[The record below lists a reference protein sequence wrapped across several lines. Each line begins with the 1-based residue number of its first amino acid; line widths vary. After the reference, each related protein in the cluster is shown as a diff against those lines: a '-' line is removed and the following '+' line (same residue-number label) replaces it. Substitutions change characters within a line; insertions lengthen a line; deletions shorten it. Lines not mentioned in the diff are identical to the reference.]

1 MTESE
6 IEQPVLSSSIGHH
19 GAYIWETKRIFDE
32 YVESKSIETVRSRV
46 VEDNILNK
54 SSERYRKSIFE
65 EVIRRY
71 LPNRDQYEETP
82 LIALITGP
90 VSEMVQDWAL
100 YYEYSDDDLVRTLT
114 QEFLYP
120 KYQKGV
126 LSIEKSDIVLFLN
139 GLEEEHP
146 EIEGWSEQTREQVSK
161 HYLAALKNFD
171 LLEGQQTKEFK
182 YVYPPD
188 EIVVYVLYTLFE
200 QDTTTTDEIVNH
212 RDWRLLFL
220 DSEDVRRR
228 LQDLSPEFIRYEK
241 RGNVERIEPKFASLA
256 EVIDEF

>member
-1 MTESE
+1 MSESE
-6 IEQPVLSSSIGHH
+6 TEQPILSSSIGHH

-32 YVESKSIETVRSRV
+32 YVDCESIDDVRNRV

-71 LPNRDQYEETP
+71 IPNRDQYEETP
-82 LIALITGP
+82 LITLITGP
-90 VSEMVQDWAL
+90 VSELVQDWAL
-100 YYEYSDDDLVRTLT
+100 YYEYSNDDLVRTLT

-120 KYQKGV
+120 KYQKGA
-126 LSIEKSDIVLFLN
+126 LSIDKSDIVPFLN
-139 GLEEEHP
+139 KLEEEHP
-146 EIEGWSEQTREQVSK
+146 EIEDWSEQTREQVSK

-188 EIVVYVLYTLFE
+188 EIVAYVLYTLFQ
-200 QDTTTTDEIVNH
+200 QDMTTADEIVNH
-212 RDWRLLFL
+212 REWRLLLL
-220 DSEDVRRR
+220 DPEDVRQR
-228 LQDLSPEFIRYEK
+228 LQDLSPEYIRYEK
-241 RGNVERIEPKFASLA
+241 RGNVERIEPKFASLS